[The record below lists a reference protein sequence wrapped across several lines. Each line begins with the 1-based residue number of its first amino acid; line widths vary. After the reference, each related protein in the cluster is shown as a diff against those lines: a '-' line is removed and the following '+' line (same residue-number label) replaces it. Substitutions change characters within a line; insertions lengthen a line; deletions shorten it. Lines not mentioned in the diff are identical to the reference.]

1 VDFASWVFPDL
12 KLDWLVRETK
22 KTLPFELN
30 FLLEGKNSEKT
41 AALMKHLPWLNVIK
55 RSRNRKLMQIIAY
68 DFI

>member
-41 AALMKHLPWLNVIK
+41 AALMKHLPWLNVI
-55 RSRNRKLMQIIAY
+55 NDLI
-68 DFI
+68 